1 MRFPSALMALFLMFG
16 VGHLAA
22 QSSSTPDIAAG
33 DRVAIRQVIENQI
46 AAFQRDDA
54 SAAFGFASPNIQ
66 SMFRTPENFIAMV
79 QQGYPPVYRPQAMTF
94 SEIVGDADGPVQ
106 LVDIVGP
113 SGEAVTA
120 AYEMLQL
127 PDGSWRINGCVLL
140 ARPRRDA

>member
-1 MRFPSALMALFLMFG
+1 MRFLPALVSLFLIFS
-16 VGHLAA
+16 VGGLAG
-22 QSSSTPDIAAG
+22 QSAAPDISAG
-33 DRVAIRQVIENQI
+33 DRATIRQVIEDQI
-46 AAFQRDDA
+46 AAFRRDDA

-66 SMFRTPENFIAMV
+66 SMFGTPENFIAMV
-79 QQGYPPVYRPQAMTF
+79 RQGYPPVYRPQAVTF
-94 SEIVGDADGPVQ
+94 SEIVRDADGPVQ

-140 ARPRRDA
+140 APPRRDA